1 MSATLFLNHTLVK
14 DSSLC
19 IFAKTKIIEYMS
31 NDKPQTGKYTS
42 ANMATEDSRTHGFFR
57 VASVIP
63 EVKIADVE
71 ANVNYIIEK
80 LKELSDSGVRV
91 AVFPEL
97 CVTGYTCGDLFHQK
111 ELIDNAASGIARL
124 REASSEYDMM
134 FVVGA
139 PIEICDNLYN
149 CAVALANG
157 RVVAVVP
164 KTYLPNYNEFYERR
178 WFVPAGSIPA
188 DIIEW
193 GADKAPVGTDIVI
206 NIDGV
211 GIGIEICEDLW
222 TPIPPST
229 RAALNGAE
237 IILNLSASDD
247 LIGKYDYLK
256 SLISQQSARCISA
269 YVYSSAGFGEST
281 TDLAFDGKAIIYEN
295 GTLLAEAPRWTRHSS
310 HVIADI
316 DIEAIR
322 RDRRHIMSFGD
333 ARKIEENGKQV
344 RHVPVRL
351 TESCQ
356 EGLIRKINPLPF
368 VPGNGETIDSRC
380 EEIINIQISG
390 LAQRLH
396 VTNTK
401 NLVIGISGGL
411 DSTLALLVAVRT
423 FDVLG
428 LDRNGIIGVTMPGF
442 GTTDRTHD
450 NAVELMKSLKV
461 TSREISI
468 TAAVKQHFADIGHDI
483 NVHDVTYENSQARE
497 RTQLL
502 MDIANQVGGMVLGT
516 GDLSELALG
525 WATYNGDHMSMY
537 GVNASVPKTLVR
549 HLVKWCAATSEDT
562 HERQILLDI
571 VDTPISPELI
581 PADETGNIKQKTEDL
596 VGPYELHDFYL
607 YYTLR
612 YGFTPRRIYYL
623 ARHTFHGVYD
633 TDTIRKW
640 LRTFYRRFFTQQF
653 KRSCLPD
660 GPKIGSVCLSPRG
673 DWRMP
678 SDASS
683 AAWLKEVDSLH

>member
-1 MSATLFLNHTLVK
+1 MSTDKLN
-14 DSSLC
+14 
-19 IFAKTKIIEYMS
+19 A
-31 NDKPQTGKYTS
+31 GKYNS
-42 ANMATEDSRTHGFFR
+42 ANVATEDSRAHGFFR

-71 ANVNYIIEK
+71 ANVDFIINK
-80 LKELSDSGVRV
+80 LDELNASGTRV

-111 ELIDNAASGIARL
+111 ELLETSSSGIARL
-124 REASSEYDMM
+124 REVSSKYDMM

-139 PIEICDNLYN
+139 PIEICDTLYN
-149 CAVALANG
+149 CAVAFANG

-178 WFVPAGSIPA
+178 WFAPAGNIPTG
-188 DIIEW
+188 ILEW
-193 GADKAPVGTDIVI
+193 GPDNSPVGTDIVI
-206 NIDGV
+206 DVDGV
-211 GIGIEICEDLW
+211 GVGMEICEDLW

-281 TDLAFDGKAIIYEN
+281 TDLAFDGKALIYEN

-322 RDRRHIMSFGD
+322 HDRRHIMSFGD
-333 ARKIEENGKQV
+333 ARKIENNGK
-344 RHVPVRL
+344 PVRYVSAGIA
-351 TESCQ
+351 EHPQ
-356 EGLIRKINPLPF
+356 KGLKRNVSPLPF
-368 VPGNGETIDSRC
+368 VPGNGKTIDSRC

-396 VTNTK
+396 VTHTQ

-411 DSTLALLVAVRT
+411 DSTLALLVAART

-428 LDRNGIIGVTMPGF
+428 LDRKGIIGVTMPGF

-450 NAVELMKSLKV
+450 NAVELMKSLGI

-468 TAAVKQHFADIGHDI
+468 TAAVKQHFSDIGHDI

-537 GVNASVPKTLVR
+537 GVNASVPKTLAK
-549 HLVKWCAATSEDT
+549 HLVKWCAVTTEDD

-581 PADETGNIKQKTEDL
+581 PADEKGNIKQKTEDL

-612 YGFTPRRIYYL
+612 YGFTPRRVYYL
-623 ARHTFHGVYD
+623 AKHAFSGVYD
-633 TDTIRKW
+633 SPTILKW